1 MSEQTDPTASNN
13 PNVYYQGKYWND
25 LPAVRE
31 YLNSR
36 ATGVPTLNW
45 IDYLKS
51 VRPGGFN
58 SVLVL
63 NCGNGW
69 VERELLSSGLARH
82 AVGIDISEEFLEQAQ
97 GAAALAGLNADYFCM
112 NINHGTLPG
121 GSYDLVLNHA
131 AGHHIAYVDRVL
143 RQIAHAID
151 PEGLFVS
158 WDYTGPHRNQ
168 YGARAWEKV
177 VEVNSQLPKD
187 LQADLQ
193 YPHLPTMLIDDPSEA
208 IHSELFLKVK
218 NRYFDFVYEKRIG
231 GAIAYPLLTFN
242 RNIFGAQPEYSSKYV
257 TTILQEDAN
266 DADLYPD
273 DNLFSFIIARVR
285 DLKSISQP
293 FLDQWTTEEE
303 KREAEAKMTG
313 GRYYDPAI
321 VGALYES
328 IEEARVQLIAS
339 ESQSADLVTA
349 FQELRDVAQLTET
362 KLAMC
367 EHDLALAKHT
377 LRMQLDRP
385 FLAPYR
391 ANWLTSLSADRSS
404 ESLMSKPDVSEFENL
419 LLEHQFAFNK
429 LVVDSRRVNDERN
442 AILNSRFWRY
452 GQPIRKGVAMLR
464 RAKWK

>member
-1 MSEQTDPTASNN
+1 VSDQIDPTASNN
-13 PNVYYQGKYWND
+13 PDVYYRGKYWND

-51 VRPGGFN
+51 VRPSGFN

-97 GAAALAGLNADYFCM
+97 GAAARAGLNADYFCM
-112 NINHGTLPG
+112 NINHGTLPD

-143 RQIAHAID
+143 RKIAHAID

-218 NRYFDFVYEKRIG
+218 NRYFDFVYEKKIG

-242 RNIFGAQPEYSSKYV
+242 QNIFGAQPEYASKYV

-266 DADLYPD
+266 DTDLNPD
-273 DNLFSFIIARVR
+273 DNLFSFVIARVR
-285 DLKSISQP
+285 DLKSISQS

-303 KREAEAKMTG
+303 KRESEAKITG
-313 GRYYDPAI
+313 GKYYDPAI
-321 VGALYES
+321 IGALYER
-328 IEEARVQLIAS
+328 IEEARVQLLAN
-339 ESQSADLVTA
+339 ESRGPALVI
-349 FQELRDVAQLTET
+349 TET

-367 EHDLALAKHT
+367 EHDLALAKQT

-404 ESLMSKPDVSEFENL
+404 ESLKSKPDVSEFENL
-419 LLEHQFAFNK
+419 ILEHRFAFDN
-429 LVVDSRRVNDERN
+429 LVIDCRRVNEEKN
-442 AILNSRFWRY
+442 AILNSRFWKY
-452 GQPIRKGVAMLR
+452 GKPIHKMVAILR
-464 RAKWK
+464 RATLKAE

>member
-1 MSEQTDPTASNN
+1 MSKQTDPTASNN

-31 YLNSR
+31 HLNNR
-36 ATGVPTLNW
+36 ATGVPTSNW

-51 VRPGGFN
+51 VRPNGFDT
-58 SVLVL
+58 VLVL

-69 VERELLSSGLARH
+69 VERELLSTGLARH
-82 AVGIDISEEFLEQAQ
+82 AVGIDISEELLEQARR
-97 GAAALAGLNADYFCM
+97 AASLEGLNADYFGM
-112 NINHGTLPG
+112 NINHGNIPN

-131 AGHHIAYVDRVL
+131 AGHHIAYLDRVL
-143 RQIAHAID
+143 RQIAHVVD

-218 NRYFDFVYEKRIG
+218 NRYFDSIYEKRIG

-242 RNIFGAQPEYSSKYV
+242 QNIFGAETEYSSKYV

-266 DADLYPD
+266 DTDLNPE
-273 DNLFSFIIARVR
+273 DNLFSFVIARVR
-285 DLKSISQP
+285 DLKSIPQS
-293 FLDQWTTEEE
+293 LLNQWTTEEE
-303 KREAEAKMTG
+303 NRESEAKANG
-313 GRYYDPAI
+313 GRYYGPAVI
-321 VGALYES
+321 GALHER

-339 ESQSADLVTA
+339 ESHLADQLTA
-349 FQELRDVAQLTET
+349 LQELRDVAQLTET

-367 EHDLALAKHT
+367 EHHLELAKHT
-377 LRMQLDRP
+377 LRVQLDRP
-385 FLAPYR
+385 FLATYR
-391 ANWLTSLSADRSS
+391 AKWATNLLSNESA
-404 ESLMSKPDVSEFENL
+404 ESLKSKAEVSEFEDL
-419 LLEHQFAFNK
+419 LLEHQFAFDN
-429 LVVDSRRVNDERN
+429 LVVDSRRVNDEKN

-452 GQPIRKGVAMLR
+452 GQPIRKFVAILR
-464 RAKWK
+464 RAK

>member
-1 MSEQTDPTASNN
+1 VSERIDPTASNN

-31 YLNSR
+31 HLNSR
-36 ATGVPTLNW
+36 ATGVPTSNW

-51 VRPGGFN
+51 VRPNGFDT
-58 SVLVL
+58 VLVL

-69 VERELLSSGLARH
+69 VERELLSTGLARY
-82 AVGIDISEEFLEQAQ
+82 AVGIDISEELLEQARR
-97 GAAALAGLNADYFCM
+97 AASLEGLNADYFGM
-112 NINHGTLPG
+112 NINHGNIPN

-131 AGHHIAYVDRVL
+131 AGHHIAYLDRVL
-143 RQIAHAID
+143 RQIAHVVD

-218 NRYFDFVYEKRIG
+218 NRYFDSIYEKRIG

-242 RNIFGAQPEYSSKYV
+242 QNIFGAETEYSSKYV

-266 DADLYPD
+266 DTDLNPE
-273 DNLFSFIIARVR
+273 DNLFSFVIARVR
-285 DLKSISQP
+285 DLKSIPQS
-293 FLDQWTTEEE
+293 LLNQWTTEEE
-303 KREAEAKMTG
+303 NRESEAQTTG
-313 GRYYDPAI
+313 GKYYGPAVI
-321 VGALYES
+321 GALYER
-328 IEEARVQLIAS
+328 IEEARVQLIAN
-339 ESQSADLVTA
+339 ESRLADQEVAL
-349 FQELRDVAQLTET
+349 QELREVMLVAERT
-362 KLAMC
+362 LARC
-367 EHDLALAKHT
+367 EDDLALAKHT

-385 FLAPYR
+385 FLASYR
-391 ANWLTSLSADRSS
+391 ANWLTHTSPDQSA
-404 ESLMSKPDVSEFENL
+404 ESQNSKQDVSEFENL
-419 LLEHQFAFNK
+419 LSEHRFAFDK
-429 LVVDSRRVNDERN
+429 LVLDCRRVNEEKN
-442 AILNSRFWRY
+442 AILNSRFWKY
-452 GQPIRKGVAMLR
+452 GQPIRKVLAILR
-464 RAKWK
+464 RAN